1 MTALALPLALDAHRA
16 ALAQC
21 RRCAAELPPGALPV
35 LAEARAP
42 RAVLVGQ
49 APGPTEA
56 TIRRPFQGRAGKTL
70 FRWLAQAGVREV
82 DARALFYMAAVTR
95 CYPGPHPGGRG
106 DRVPTP
112 GERARCAP
120 WLEAEL
126 ALIRPPLVVTLGRL
140 AADRFLAPA
149 PLAELVGTVRE
160 ATVAGHRTAVLPLPH
175 PSGASG
181 WLNAAAHRALLDR
194 ALAALGDELRALRT
208 PRTARGRHAA

>member
-1 MTALALPLALDAHRA
+1 MTAFALPLALDAHRA
-16 ALAQC
+16 ALAGC

-42 RAVLVGQ
+42 RAMLIGQ

-70 FRWLAQAGVREV
+70 FRWFAQAGLTEAE
-82 DARALFYMAAVTR
+82 ARALFYIAAVTR
-95 CYPGPHPGGRG
+95 CYPGPHPSGRG

-120 WLEAEL
+120 WLDAEL
-126 ALIRPPLVVTLGRL
+126 ALIRPPLIVTLGRL
-140 AADRFLAPA
+140 AVDRFLAPE
-149 PLAELVGTVRE
+149 PLAALVGTVRE
-160 ATVAGHRTAVLPLPH
+160 TRVGGQGHPAAVLPLPH

-181 WLNAAAHRALLDR
+181 WLNVATHRALLDQALGLLAERVR
-194 ALAALGDELRALRT
+194 ALQQPQATRAA
-208 PRTARGRHAA
+208 